1 MAAFDFKKEFP
12 EFYLPARTPHL
23 IEIPELPYLAVR
35 GNGDP
40 NAEGGEYRA
49 CSTPWRTR

>member
-40 NAEGGEYRA
+40 NAEGGE
-49 CSTPWRTR
+49 